1 MQKRSSWCQG
11 KNGSLR
17 PRLYQGEALVWPGG
31 PPPRLGPPFLGM
43 GTQIP
48 SKSMRI
54 LSALE
59 TKPRLQRKFRNTKCS
74 LHEKKV
80 NFSLKKT
87 NSDRGKK
94 ANQLQMGSCFIQVL
108 CCQWGRPELSDRM
121 GKWDTPTSSLIHSA
135 MKYFSLH
142 WARLLGTSNGP

>member
-1 MQKRSSWCQG
+1 MGARAGAAACG
-11 KNGSLR
+11 RGVCR
-17 PRLYQGEALVWPGG
+17 GEAPVRPAGRPPG
-31 PPPRLGPPFLGM
+31 LGPPVLGM

-48 SKSMRI
+48 SKSMWV
-54 LSALE
+54 LSGLE
-59 TKPRLQRKFRNTKCS
+59 TKPRLQRRFRNIKCS
-74 LHEKKV
+74 LHKKKV

-87 NSDRGKK
+87 NSDRGEKGK
-94 ANQLQMGSCFIQVL
+94 STPNGSCFIQDL
-108 CCQWGRPELSDRM
+108 CCQWGRPELGDRM